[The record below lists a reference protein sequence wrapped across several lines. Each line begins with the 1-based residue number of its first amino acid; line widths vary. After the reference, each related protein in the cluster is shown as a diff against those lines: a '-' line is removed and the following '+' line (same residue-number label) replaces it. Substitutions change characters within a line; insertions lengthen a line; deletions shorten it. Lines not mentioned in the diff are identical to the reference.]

1 MTAPLFASDR
11 SRPRDLFDGAAC
23 LLRGIGAFVA
33 TPGLWPLGLVPALL
47 ALAVLVVL
55 VVGFFA
61 ALPPIAGAVTP
72 FANGWNATDRD
83 TLRLLVE
90 LVLAVGAVWL
100 AMISYTAVALTIGQP
115 FYEAISRR
123 IDVREG
129 GLPVGDLGARPWR
142 AMGRALRDGLLL
154 VALTAGLSLVLLLLG
169 FVPLLGQT
177 VVPVAGACVT
187 GFFLSVELTSVALE
201 RRGLGLGDRLALL
214 WRRRLLA
221 LGFGLTAFVLFL
233 VPLGAVLCMPG
244 AVAGGT
250 LLARRMTI
258 GPG

>member
-1 MTAPLFASDR
+1 MTARSAAAER
-11 SRPRDLFDGAAC
+11 SRPRDLFDGAWC
-23 LLRGIGAFVA
+23 LLRGLGVFVA
-33 TPGLWPLGLVPALL
+33 TPALWTIGLVPALL
-47 ALAVLVVL
+47 ALLVLVLVV
-55 VVGFFA
+55 VGFVA
-61 ALPPIAGAVTP
+61 TLPAVVGAVTP
-72 FANGWNATDRD
+72 FANGWNPSDRD

-100 AMISYTAVALTIGQP
+100 ALVSYTALALTLGQP
-115 FYEAISRR
+115 FYETISRR

-129 GLPVGDLGARPWR
+129 GLPVGEQTRRPWL
-142 AMGRALRDGLLL
+142 AMGRALRDGVLL
-154 VALTAGLSLVLLLLG
+154 VAVTGGLSLVLLLLG
-169 FVPLLGQT
+169 LVPVLGQT

-187 GFFLSVELTSVALE
+187 GFFLSVELTSIALE
-201 RRGLGLGDRLALL
+201 RRGLGLAERLALL

-250 LLARRMTI
+250 LLARRLTR
-258 GPG
+258 